1 MSEQNVQN
9 SENQVVQNA
18 NWRRNTLLFGAIVGA
33 LTGAG
38 AAYMLIQRTNDEDP
52 PSFTPTEGVK
62 LGLMVLGLL
71 RSIGQLND

>member
-1 MSEQNVQN
+1 
-9 SENQVVQNA
+9 
-18 NWRRNTLLFGAIVGA
+18 VGA